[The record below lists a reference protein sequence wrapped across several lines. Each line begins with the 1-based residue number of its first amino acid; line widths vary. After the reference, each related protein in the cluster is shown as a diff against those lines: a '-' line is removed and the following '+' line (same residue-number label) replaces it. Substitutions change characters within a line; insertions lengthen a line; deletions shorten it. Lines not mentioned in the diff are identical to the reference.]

1 MAQLTG
7 GIQLWDRMR
16 EWIIL
21 KVSSGK
27 YLGNG
32 REFIIYDF
40 IGSWFVPYLKL
51 SIFVTSTVFRKNSNF
66 STKIYYNSWHLAL
79 KKKSFLRCQQKKDE
93 YRQTDNMKL
102 ESFLKHE

>member
-1 MAQLTG
+1 MVQSTG

-27 YLGNG
+27 HFDNAWEL
-32 REFIIYDF
+32 IIYDF

-51 SIFVTSTVFRKNSNF
+51 CIFVTSTIFRKNSNF
-66 STKIYYNSWHLAL
+66 GTKI
-79 KKKSFLRCQQKKDE
+79 
-93 YRQTDNMKL
+93 
-102 ESFLKHE
+102 